1 MRYPS
6 DYKEQARA
14 KLVAASGRHAKQH
27 GFISS
32 GMAGLA
38 AAAGVTTGSLYKH
51 FSGKSDLFVTMI
63 KAELQR
69 TADMYG
75 AVDTAD
81 PAQVS
86 RALAGYLSLS
96 HVQHPDLGCP
106 LPSLTPEIGRADS
119 EVKLAFEQGVQAIHA
134 NINAI
139 TGNADAAWAVMAQNV
154 GAVMLAR
161 AMQSE
166 TLQKEL
172 LKAVRQAGEQLIGN
186 IKPTQT
192 VIPPISQRPQK

>member
-1 MRYPS
+1 MRYPAT
-6 DYKEQARA
+6 YKEQARA
-14 KLVAASGRHAKQH
+14 KLVDASGRHAKQH

-32 GMAGLA
+32 GMADLA

-51 FSGKSDLFVTMI
+51 FNGKSDLFVTMI

-75 AVDTAD
+75 AVDATD
-81 PAQVS
+81 PVQVS
-86 RALAGYLSLS
+86 RALAGYLTLS
-96 HVQHPDLGCP
+96 HVQHPELGCP

-119 EVKLAFEQGVQAIHA
+119 DVKFAFEQGVQTIHA
-134 NINAI
+134 NVNAM
-139 TGNADAAWAVMAQNV
+139 TGDANTAWAVMAQNV

-166 TLQKEL
+166 SLQKEVL
-172 LKAVRQAGEQLIGN
+172 NAVRQAGELLIRN
-186 IKPTQT
+186 TKPAQNKEQ
-192 VIPPISQRPQK
+192 S